1 MARQNIQGDAAVLRG
16 LLAGWALAA
25 LTFLGSGCDG
35 NANTAWLPTKGGPQP
50 GEQHVPAPIDLL
62 LPATLDIHPFTQT
75 ATFPAGDMG
84 LHARVQTRDS
94 FGDPTK
100 AFGDFRF
107 EMFLVLPDQPGQRG
121 PRVAQWEVSIADPEQ
136 NLLHWDRHTRSYEFK
151 LGGLSPG
158 RLRTGTR
165 LLLVA
170 TFSSRFTNRITAER
184 EIIAGD

>member
-1 MARQNIQGDAAVLRG
+1 MARQRIQRGGAVLRIVLCG
-16 LLAGWALAA
+16 WVLAALAA
-25 LTFLGSGCDG
+25 GPLGCDG
-35 NANTAWLPTKGGPQP
+35 QSQPWLPTKGGPQP

-62 LPATLDIHPFTQT
+62 LPSTLDIHPFTQT

-107 EMFLVLPDQPGQRG
+107 EIYLVDPNQPAQRG

-165 LLLVA
+165 LMLVA